1 MKKINSILTGLLLS
15 ASVFLTQQANAQAPQ
30 KMSYQSVIRNSSN
43 ALVANTAV
51 GIKISVLQG
60 SASGTAVYTE
70 TQTPTTNAN
79 GLLSLQIGN
88 GTATTGTFAGIDW
101 ANGPYFIK
109 TETDP
114 TGGTNYSITGTQEI
128 LSVPYALYA
137 KTAENGITTAQAN
150 AITSQANAIIAMQ
163 AQITALQAQVASLL
177 IPTLNI
183 GDSYQG
189 GIIAYILQ
197 IGDPGFD
204 ANTLHGLI
212 AAPSDQGVAEWWN
225 GSNVNLACFATYSE
239 IGTGL
244 TNTNLIVNKQGTGY
258 NYAAK
263 LCSDLVLNDYND
275 WYLPS
280 KDELNKLFINKSA
293 IGGFFGDA
301 YYSSTEKLNDKAW
314 GQNFVTSFGG
324 YDLKSYQAYVR
335 AVRSF

>member
-1 MKKINSILTGLLLS
+1 
-15 ASVFLTQQANAQAPQ
+15 
-30 KMSYQSVIRNSSN
+30 
-43 ALVANTAV
+43 
-51 GIKISVLQG
+51 VLQG
-60 SASGTAVYTE
+60 TALGNAVYTE

-79 GLLSLQIGN
+79 GLVSLQIGTGVN
-88 GTATTGTFAGIDW
+88 PTGTFAGIDW
-101 ANGPYFIK
+101 SAGPYFIK

-114 TGGTNYSITGTQEI
+114 LGGTNYTITGTQEI
-128 LSVPYALYA
+128 LSVPYAL
-137 KTAENGITTAQAN
+137 NGITSAQAN
-150 AITSQANAIIAMQ
+150 AIVTMQ

-197 IGDPGFD
+197 FGDPGFD

-225 GSNVNLACFATYSE
+225 GINVNLACFATYSE

-244 TNTNLIVNKQGTGY
+244 TNTNLIVNMQGTGY

-263 LCSDLVLNDYND
+263 LCSDLVLNDYDD

-280 KDELNKLFINKSA
+280 KDELNKLFINKFA

-314 GQNFVTSFGG
+314 GQSFLTSFGA
-324 YDLKSYQAYVR
+324 YDLKSYQANVR